1 MMSKQCVLITGKGCA
16 PCETLKILLRRA
28 NIFFYEYE
36 FGEAKTINLLSK
48 LKAHQEVEVTGLPTV
63 LLVQNMVV
71 MTSITGFSPKYP
83 EKTIKKI
90 YEFLI

>member
-1 MMSKQCVLITGKGCA
+1 MSKQCVLITGKGCA
-16 PCETLKILLRRA
+16 PCETLKILLRRG
-28 NIFFYEYE
+28 NIFFHEYE
-36 FGEAKTINLLSK
+36 FGDTRTINLLSK

-63 LLVQNMVV
+63 LLVENMVV